1 MTTPAADT
9 RWNRLL
15 ALLPALPALILVL
28 PPVLW
33 LGCAAVGALALP
45 ASELLDRVAVAL
57 LGRSVLLA
65 GLASLLSLALGA
77 PFGWIAARY
86 AVGGRRRLLAASLL
100 PLLLPTYCAAL
111 AWQLAFA
118 RQGALNTFLL
128 GAGLL
133 ASPIS
138 LDGCLIASAGILAF
152 AYWPVVAWFTVF
164 AARSVPRPLEDA
176 ARLHVPDA
184 RAALWTARP
193 ALWAALPAGGLLV
206 FLLALADFGVPN
218 TLGVATYP
226 VEVVNRFQ
234 LDRDPGVVARFA
246 APLLLLVVP
255 MALVQLRLL
264 ARAPLGA
271 SRGERLHPITPRRG
285 TGWMTAACWLLVG
298 LTSFVP
304 LGVLVANSLPW
315 STYGAVWAE
324 SEDHLLNTLVIG
336 SSASGLAVALALGFG
351 WATLGRRHSA
361 LDLGLTLPY
370 ALPAS
375 LIGVA
380 MIRILNRTGPF
391 DWLYT
396 SVWGLV
402 WTYVAL
408 FFPFVHKTLQPA
420 WEHVDRELLDEGAVL
435 GAGSWTQFLAA
446 GWPVLRPY
454 AIAGGVIVAVLAA
467 REIDASAL
475 LRVPNADTIAFRIY
489 DYLHFAP
496 GPNVAALSVLLVALS
511 ALVVAALAWWTGR
524 EP

>member
-1 MTTPAADT
+1 MTTSGNAT
-9 RWNRLL
+9 RWDRLL
-15 ALLPALPALILVL
+15 ALPAPALVL

-33 LGCAAVGALALP
+33 LSYAALATLTQP
-45 ASELLDRVAVAL
+45 AHGFLDNVAVEL
-57 LGRSVLLA
+57 LGRSVKLA
-65 GLASLLSLALGA
+65 GLAALLALVLGA
-77 PFGWIAARY
+77 PFGWIVARY
-86 AVGGRRRLLAASLL
+86 ALRGRRLLLAASLL
-100 PLLLPTYCAAL
+100 PLLLPTYCASL

-118 RQGALNTFLL
+118 RQGALNAFLL
-128 GAGLL
+128 RSGVLN
-133 ASPIS
+133 SPIA

-164 AARSVPRPLEDA
+164 AARSVPAALEDA
-176 ARLHVPDA
+176 ARLHVSDE
-184 RAALWTARP
+184 RAARWTARP
-193 ALWAALPAGGLLV
+193 ALWAALPAGVLLV

-255 MALVQLRLL
+255 LVLAQLRLL
-264 ARAPLGA
+264 ARAPLA
-271 SRGERLHPITPRRG
+271 AARGERQHPISPGRG
-285 TGWMTAACWLLVG
+285 GGWLEAACWLLVAI
-298 LTSFVP
+298 TSLIP
-304 LGVLVANSLPW
+304 LGVLAAHSLPG

-324 SEDHLLNTLVIG
+324 SEDHFLNTLLIG
-336 SSASGLAVALALGFG
+336 GAASTLAVVLALGLG
-351 WATLGRRHSA
+351 WAGLGRRHTV

-380 MIRILNRTGPF
+380 MIRILNRAGPL

-396 SVWGLV
+396 SLWGLV

-408 FFPFVHKTLQPA
+408 FFPFAHKTLQPA
-420 WEHVDRELLDEGAVL
+420 WEQVDRELLDEGAVL
-435 GAGSWTQFLAA
+435 GAGSWTQFVVV

-454 AIAGGVIVAVLAA
+454 AVAGGAIVAVLAS

-511 ALVVAALAWWTGR
+511 AVVVAGLAWWAAQ